1 MQGIVTIN
9 QNINQISNS
18 KSANGIGIVP
28 RHKRTDSKRKKEK
41 KKNKTHKPSKTEGG
55 HKVNCSAWGC
65 QCMVKAEKKKKPV
78 YTPVPVPEKPK
89 IPPKTEY
96 NGLDY
101 GNKKV
106 ER

>member
-1 MQGIVTIN
+1 
-9 QNINQISNS
+9 
-18 KSANGIGIVP
+18 
-28 RHKRTDSKRKKEK
+28 
-41 KKNKTHKPSKTEGG
+41 
-55 HKVNCSAWGC
+55 
-65 QCMVKAEKKKKPV
+65 MVKAEKKKKPV